1 MVRVRFI
8 WFDTFQYS
16 QLVRSRI
23 TKNFSFPRIRP
34 NLPKFITFSRNMVYE
49 LWEKRKFLVLTTP
62 SIQYQSPPAI
72 QKTREIY
79 LLRNHSQP
87 RVLVL
92 SSFPDGS
99 GYSTFWS
106 IRILLNQQQHVLL
119 VTITVHLCL
128 ESAVMSGKSVN
139 TSCNTNLKC
148 H

>member
-79 LLRNHSQP
+79 LLQKSFLAPSPGIIIIPRWFWLQYVLVYQNPSQP
-87 RVLVL
+87 AVACFV
-92 SSFPDGS
+92 SHNN
-99 GYSTFWS
+99 STFVL
-106 IRILLNQQQHVLL
+106 RIYSNVR
-119 VTITVHLCL
+119 
-128 ESAVMSGKSVN
+128 E
-139 TSCNTNLKC
+139 KC
-148 H
+148 